1 MTVQNKQNY
10 LNILSKVLKENT
22 DEEIINFAED
32 LIESVKL
39 RHSVLNELVK
49 VEKSRKA
56 RKNR

>member
-1 MTVQNKQNY
+1 MTVQNKRNY
-10 LNILSKVLKENT
+10 LNILSQVLKENT